1 MTRKEKVVV
10 TGSSGYLGRSLVGH
24 LQDRSI
30 NVLPCTRATIDIRS
44 FSTLAEKAEYQ
55 NVSHLYHLAGVT
67 GVKESWRD
75 PTEFYA
81 VNVLGT
87 QQALEFCRR
96 TQAKFIYAST
106 FVHGSK
112 ECSPVAEN
120 AVVEPVNPYSHS
132 KWLGEEICRHYAD
145 KFDVKYVI
153 ARLFNVYGSTQST
166 SFLIPRIIE
175 QAESDSNEIVVHGL
189 TPLRDYVYID
199 DVAKLVHMLGQMEHN
214 NFTVN
219 IGTGIGT
226 SVRQVIDHV
235 QDIWG
240 TTKVVIDKGLI
251 RPNEIN
257 AAIADTTKFVHLFG
271 RFTFID
277 IVEGLK
283 KIHTGRNQ
291 L

>member
-1 MTRKEKVVV
+1 MV
-10 TGSSGYLGRSLVGH
+10 TGSSGYLGRALVGY

-30 NVLPCTRATIDIRS
+30 DVLPCTRSTIDIRA
-44 FSTLAEKAEYQ
+44 FSTLAKKAEYQ
-55 NVSHLYHLAGVT
+55 DVSHLYHLAGVT

-96 TQAKFIYAST
+96 TQAKFIYASA

-132 KWLGEEICRHYAD
+132 KWVGEEICRHYAD

-166 SFLIPRIIE
+166 SFLIPRII
-175 QAESDSNEIVVHGL
+175 QQVESDSNEILVHGL

-199 DVAKLVHMLGQMEHN
+199 DVTRLMYMLGQLN
-214 NFTVN
+214 QVNFTLN

-226 SVRQVIDHV
+226 SVREVIDHV
-235 QDIWG
+235 QGIWG
-240 TTKVVIDKGLI
+240 TTKMIADKGTT

-257 AAIADTTKFVHLFG
+257 SAVADTAEFINLFDD
-271 RFTFID
+271 FTFID
-277 IVEGLK
+277 IKDGLK
-283 KIHTGRNQ
+283 KIHTRNNE